1 MKKWWQRL
9 KNKGENMTKKPMS
22 VFVILGLGYAALV
35 AIMLLVCIY
44 AIVQIGQIRDKL
56 TEINEINS
64 VKQRIAIDFR
74 GAVHDE
80 SIDVRDVVLTDIS
93 DRTTL
98 SRLNQQIKQLQD
110 KYANARERMK
120 NTFEAKNGL
129 GNVEKEILG
138 RIDSIDAQ
146 ARPIIAQLLE
156 AKQNNDELTTINM
169 LNKARPLFVEWLATI
184 NEFIDLEEGK
194 NQAVT
199 PVVQNAV
206 VVFRSVFII
215 SAILAIIAS
224 VLLVWRII
232 RYLVQLLGGE
242 PSVASHS
249 VKLIAN
255 GDLSESISNN
265 IGMLGEIAAMQD
277 RLKKIVGEILVS
289 ANDIFKN
296 TQLVASAS
304 ADSQNASIAQSD
316 TAKHSAKQV
325 VEISEGIAQIA
336 QIAKQTEENSE
347 KTLELSRKG
356 QEAMTDTQE
365 TVEAV
370 TQMVISSA
378 NQILELEKQSAEVGS
393 SASLIAEI
401 ADQTNLLALNA
412 AIEAARAG
420 EHGRGFAVVADEVRK
435 LAERT
440 SGATSQISTMIS
452 HISQEIQT
460 VAQAMNQAVPQ
471 AQKSIELATQT
482 ASVLDEIKEQ
492 AADSLTKAKDVS
504 DSSKHQDENVK
515 NIRGEMDEMVQVSHS
530 TMELMRKTSKAIAD
544 LENISTKLKEN
555 IGFFKV

>member
-1 MKKWWQRL
+1 
-9 KNKGENMTKKPMS
+9 MTKKPMS

-35 AIMLLVCIY
+35 AIMLLVCVY
-44 AIVQIGQIRDKL
+44 AILQIGQIRDKL

-80 SIDVRDVVLTDIS
+80 SIDVRDVVLTDAN
-93 DRTTL
+93 DRATL
-98 SRLNQQIKQLQD
+98 SRLTQQIKQLQD

-120 NTFEAKNGL
+120 NTFEVKNGL
-129 GNVEKEILG
+129 GNVEKEILS
-138 RIDSIDAQ
+138 RIDSIDSQ
-146 ARPIIAQLLE
+146 ARPIIAKLLD
-156 AKQNNDELTTINM
+156 AKQSNDELTTINM
-169 LNKARPLFVEWLATI
+169 LDKARPLFVEWLATI
-184 NEFIDLEEGK
+184 NEFIDLEEKK

-199 PVVQNAV
+199 PAVQNSV

-232 RYLVQLLGGE
+232 HYLVQLLGGE

-304 ADSQNASIAQSD
+304 ADSQKAAIAQSD

-378 NQILELEKQSAEVGS
+378 NQILELEKQSSEVGS

-492 AADSLTKAKDVS
+492 ATDSLAKAKDVS
-504 DSSKHQDENVK
+504 DSSKHQDESVK

>member
-1 MKKWWQRL
+1 
-9 KNKGENMTKKPMS
+9 MS

-44 AIVQIGQIRDKL
+44 AIIQIGSIRDKL
-56 TEINEINS
+56 TEINEVNS

-74 GAVHDE
+74 GSVHDE
-80 SIDVRDVVLTDIS
+80 SIEVRDVVLTDIN
-93 DRTTL
+93 DTATL
-98 SRLNQQIKQLQD
+98 NKLNRSISQLQD
-110 KYANARERMK
+110 KYENARDRMK
-120 NTFEAKNGL
+120 NTFENKKDGL
-129 GNVEKEILG
+129 GKVEKEILG
-138 RIDSIDAQ
+138 RIDDIDSR
-146 ARPIIAQLLE
+146 ARPIIAQILE
-156 AKQNNDELTTINM
+156 AKKSGDDIASINA

-184 NEFIDLEEGK
+184 NEFIDLEESK

-206 VVFRSVFII
+206 AVFRGVFII
-215 SAILAIIAS
+215 SAILAIVAS
-224 VLLVWRII
+224 VLIVWFII
-232 RYLVQLLGGE
+232 GYLVRLLGGE
-242 PSVASHS
+242 PSVASRS
-249 VKLIAN
+249 VKLIAG
-255 GDLSESISNN
+255 GDLSENLSNN
-265 IGMLGEIAAMQD
+265 IGMLGEIATMQE
-277 RLKKIVGEILVS
+277 RLKKIVGEILFS

-304 ADSQNASIAQSD
+304 SDSQKASITQSE
-316 TAKHSAKQV
+316 TARNSAKQI

-347 KTLELSRKG
+347 KTLALSRKG

-378 NQILELEKQSAEVGS
+378 NQILELEKQSSEIGS

-440 SGATSQISTMIS
+440 SGATSQISAMIS

-492 AADSLTKAKDVS
+492 ATDSLAKAKDVS
-504 DSSKHQDENVK
+504 DSSRHQDESVK
-515 NIRGEMDEMVQVSHS
+515 HIREEMDEMVQISRN
-530 TMELMRKTSKAIAD
+530 TTELMNKTSRAVTD

-555 IGFFKV
+555 IGFFKVS

>member
-1 MKKWWQRL
+1 
-9 KNKGENMTKKPMS
+9 MTKKPMS
-22 VFVILGLGYAALV
+22 VFVILGLGYAAIV

-44 AIVQIGQIRDKL
+44 AIIQIGSIRDKL
-56 TEINEINS
+56 TEINEVNS

-74 GAVHDE
+74 GSVHDE
-80 SIDVRDVVLTDIS
+80 SIDVRDIVLTDLS
-93 DRTTL
+93 DRATL
-98 SRLNQQIKQLQD
+98 SRLNQQIRQLQD
-110 KYANARERMK
+110 KYENARERMK
-120 NTFEAKNGL
+120 DTFEVKNRL
-129 GNVEKEILG
+129 GKVETEILG
-138 RIDSIDAQ
+138 RIDAIDSR

-156 AKQNNDELTTINM
+156 AKKSGDEMSAINALNNV
-169 LNKARPLFVEWLATI
+169 RPLFVEWLATI
-184 NEFIDLEEGK
+184 NEFIDLEESK

-206 VVFRSVFII
+206 AVFRGVFII
-215 SAILAIIAS
+215 SAILAVVAS
-224 VLLVWRII
+224 VLLVWFII
-232 RYLVQLLGGE
+232 GYLVRLLGGE
-242 PSVASHS
+242 PSIASHS
-249 VKLIAN
+249 VKLIAS

-265 IGMLGEIAAMQD
+265 IGMLGEIAAMQE
-277 RLKKIVGEILVS
+277 RLKKIVSEILVS

-304 ADSQNASIAQSD
+304 ADSQKASITQSE

-325 VEISEGIAQIA
+325 VEISDGIAQIA

-378 NQILELEKQSAEVGS
+378 NQILELEKQSSEVGS

-435 LAERT
+435 LAEHT
-440 SGATSQISTMIS
+440 SGATSQISAMIQ

-482 ASVLDEIKEQ
+482 ASVLDEIKDQ
-492 AADSLTKAKDVS
+492 ASDSLAKAKDVS
-504 DSSKHQDENVK
+504 TSSRHQDENVK
-515 NIRGEMDEMVQVSHS
+515 TIRDEMEEMVQISRN
-530 TMELMRKTSKAIAD
+530 TTELMHKTSRAISD

>member
-1 MKKWWQRL
+1 
-9 KNKGENMTKKPMS
+9 MTKKPMS
-22 VFVILGLGYAALV
+22 VFVILGLGYAAIV

-44 AIVQIGQIRDKL
+44 AIIQIGSIRDKL
-56 TEINEINS
+56 TEINEVNS

-74 GAVHDE
+74 GSVHDE
-80 SIDVRDVVLTDIS
+80 SIDVRDVVLTDLS
-93 DRTTL
+93 DRATL
-98 SRLNQQIKQLQD
+98 SRLNQQIRQLQD
-110 KYANARERMK
+110 KYENARERMK
-120 NTFEAKNGL
+120 NTFETKNGL
-129 GNVEKEILG
+129 GKVETEILG
-138 RIDSIDAQ
+138 RIDAIDSR

-156 AKQNNDELTTINM
+156 AKKSGDEMGAINALNNV
-169 LNKARPLFVEWLATI
+169 RPIFVEWLATI
-184 NEFIDLEEGK
+184 NEFIDLEESK

-206 VVFRSVFII
+206 AVFRGVFII
-215 SAILAIIAS
+215 SAILAVVAS
-224 VLLVWRII
+224 VLLVWFII
-232 RYLVQLLGGE
+232 GYLVRLLGGE
-242 PSVASHS
+242 PSIASHS
-249 VKLIAN
+249 VKLIAS

-265 IGMLGEIAAMQD
+265 IGMLGEIAAMQE
-277 RLKKIVGEILVS
+277 RLKKIVSEILVS

-304 ADSQNASIAQSD
+304 ADSQKASITQSE

-378 NQILELEKQSAEVGS
+378 NQILELEKQSSEVGS

-440 SGATSQISTMIS
+440 SGATSQISAMIQ

-482 ASVLDEIKEQ
+482 ASVLDEIKDQ
-492 AADSLTKAKDVS
+492 ASDSLAKAKDVS
-504 DSSKHQDENVK
+504 TSSRHQDESVK
-515 NIRGEMDEMVQVSHS
+515 NIRAEMDEMVNISRN
-530 TMELMRKTSKAIAD
+530 TTELMHKASRAISD

>member
-1 MKKWWQRL
+1 
-9 KNKGENMTKKPMS
+9 MTKKPMS
-22 VFVILGLGYAALV
+22 VFVILGLGYAAIV

-44 AIVQIGQIRDKL
+44 AIIQIGSIRDKL
-56 TEINEINS
+56 TEINEVNS

-74 GAVHDE
+74 GSVHDE
-80 SIDVRDVVLTDIS
+80 SIDVRDIVLTDLS
-93 DRTTL
+93 DRATL
-98 SRLNQQIKQLQD
+98 SRLNQQIRQLQD
-110 KYANARERMK
+110 KYENARERMK
-120 NTFEAKNGL
+120 DTFEVKNRL
-129 GNVEKEILG
+129 GKVETEILG
-138 RIDSIDAQ
+138 RIDAIDSR

-156 AKQNNDELTTINM
+156 AKKSGDEMSAINALNNV
-169 LNKARPLFVEWLATI
+169 RPLFVEWLATI
-184 NEFIDLEEGK
+184 NEFIDLEESK

-206 VVFRSVFII
+206 AVFRGVFII
-215 SAILAIIAS
+215 SAILAVVAS
-224 VLLVWRII
+224 VLLVWFII
-232 RYLVQLLGGE
+232 GYLVRLLGGE
-242 PSVASHS
+242 PSIASHS
-249 VKLIAN
+249 VKLIAS

-265 IGMLGEIAAMQD
+265 IGMLGEIAAMQE
-277 RLKKIVGEILVS
+277 RLKKIVSEILVS

-304 ADSQNASIAQSD
+304 ADSQKASITQSE

-378 NQILELEKQSAEVGS
+378 NQILELEKQSSEVGS

-440 SGATSQISTMIS
+440 SGATSQISAMIQ

-482 ASVLDEIKEQ
+482 ASVLDEIKDQ
-492 AADSLTKAKDVS
+492 ASDSLAKAKDVS
-504 DSSKHQDENVK
+504 TSSRHQDENVK
-515 NIRGEMDEMVQVSHS
+515 TIRDEMEEMVQISRN
-530 TMELMRKTSKAIAD
+530 TTELMHKTSRAISD

>member
-1 MKKWWQRL
+1 
-9 KNKGENMTKKPMS
+9 MTKKPMS
-22 VFVILGLGYAALV
+22 VFVILGLGYAAIV

-44 AIVQIGQIRDKL
+44 AIIQIGSIRDKL
-56 TEINEINS
+56 TEINEVNS

-74 GAVHDE
+74 GSVHDE
-80 SIDVRDVVLTDIS
+80 SIDVRDVVLTDLS
-93 DRTTL
+93 DRATL
-98 SRLNQQIKQLQD
+98 SRLNQQIRQLQD
-110 KYANARERMK
+110 KYENARERMK

-129 GNVEKEILG
+129 GRVETEILG
-138 RIDSIDAQ
+138 RIDAIDSR

-156 AKQNNDELTTINM
+156 AKKSGDEMGAINALNNV
-169 LNKARPLFVEWLATI
+169 RPLFVEWLATI
-184 NEFIDLEEGK
+184 NEFIDLEESK

-206 VVFRSVFII
+206 AVFRGVFII
-215 SAILAIIAS
+215 SAILAVVAS
-224 VLLVWRII
+224 VLLVWFII
-232 RYLVQLLGGE
+232 GYLVRLLGGE
-242 PSVASHS
+242 PSIASHS
-249 VKLIAN
+249 VKLIAS

-265 IGMLGEIAAMQD
+265 IGMLGEIAAMQE
-277 RLKKIVGEILVS
+277 RLKKIVSEILVS

-304 ADSQNASIAQSD
+304 ADSQKASITQSE

-378 NQILELEKQSAEVGS
+378 NQILELEKQSSEVGS

-440 SGATSQISTMIS
+440 SGATSQISAMIQ

-482 ASVLDEIKEQ
+482 ASVLDEIKDQ
-492 AADSLTKAKDVS
+492 ASDSLAKAKDVS
-504 DSSKHQDENVK
+504 TSSRHQDESVK
-515 NIRGEMDEMVQVSHS
+515 NIRAEMDEMVNISRN
-530 TMELMRKTSKAIAD
+530 TTELMHKASRAISD

>member
-1 MKKWWQRL
+1 MA
-9 KNKGENMTKKPMS
+9 KKPMS

-44 AIVQIGQIRDKL
+44 AIIQIGSIRDKL
-56 TEINEINS
+56 TEINEVNS

-74 GAVHDE
+74 GSVHDE
-80 SIDVRDVVLTDIS
+80 SIDVRDVVLTDLG
-93 DRTTL
+93 DRATL
-98 SRLNQQIKQLQD
+98 SRLNQQIRQLQD
-110 KYANARERMK
+110 KYENARERMK
-120 NTFEAKNGL
+120 NTFETKNGL
-129 GNVEKEILG
+129 GKVETEILG
-138 RIDSIDAQ
+138 RIDAIDSR

-156 AKQNNDELTTINM
+156 AKKSGDEMGAINA
-169 LNKARPLFVEWLATI
+169 LNTVRPIFVEWLATI
-184 NEFIDLEEGK
+184 NEFIDLEESK

-206 VVFRSVFII
+206 AVFRGIFII
-215 SAILAIIAS
+215 SAILAVVAS
-224 VLLVWRII
+224 VLLVWFII
-232 RYLVQLLGGE
+232 GYLVRLLGGE

-249 VKLIAN
+249 VKLIAS

-265 IGMLGEIAAMQD
+265 IGMLGEIAAMQE
-277 RLKKIVGEILVS
+277 RLKKIVSEILVS

-304 ADSQNASIAQSD
+304 ADSQKASITQSE

-378 NQILELEKQSAEVGS
+378 NQILELEKQSSEVGS

-440 SGATSQISTMIS
+440 SGATSQISAMIQ

-492 AADSLTKAKDVS
+492 ATDSLAKAKDVS
-504 DSSKHQDENVK
+504 NSSRHQDESVK
-515 NIRGEMDEMVQVSHS
+515 NIRDEMDEMVNISRN
-530 TMELMRKTSKAIAD
+530 TTELMHKASRAISD

>member
-1 MKKWWQRL
+1 
-9 KNKGENMTKKPMS
+9 MTKKPMS

-44 AIVQIGQIRDKL
+44 AIIQIGSIRDKL
-56 TEINEINS
+56 TEINEVNS

-74 GAVHDE
+74 GSVHDE
-80 SIDVRDVVLTDIS
+80 SIDVRDVVLTDLS
-93 DRTTL
+93 DRATL
-98 SRLNQQIKQLQD
+98 SRLNQQIRQLQD
-110 KYANARERMK
+110 KYENARERMK

-129 GNVEKEILG
+129 GRVETEILG
-138 RIDSIDAQ
+138 RIDAIDSR

-156 AKQNNDELTTINM
+156 AKKSGDEMGAINALNNV
-169 LNKARPLFVEWLATI
+169 RPLFVEWLATI
-184 NEFIDLEEGK
+184 NEFIDLEESK

-206 VVFRSVFII
+206 AVFRGVFII
-215 SAILAIIAS
+215 SAILAVVAS
-224 VLLVWRII
+224 VLLVWFII
-232 RYLVQLLGGE
+232 GYLVRLLGGE
-242 PSVASHS
+242 PSIASHS
-249 VKLIAN
+249 VKLIAS

-265 IGMLGEIAAMQD
+265 IGMLGEIAAMQE
-277 RLKKIVGEILVS
+277 RLKKIVSEILVS

-304 ADSQNASIAQSD
+304 ADSQKASITQSE

-378 NQILELEKQSAEVGS
+378 NQILELEKQSSEVGS

-440 SGATSQISTMIS
+440 SGATSQISAMIQ

-482 ASVLDEIKEQ
+482 ASVLDEIKDQ
-492 AADSLTKAKDVS
+492 ASDSLAKAKDVS
-504 DSSKHQDENVK
+504 TSSRHQDESVK
-515 NIRGEMDEMVQVSHS
+515 NIRDEMDEMVNISKN
-530 TMELMRKTSKAIAD
+530 TTELMHKASRAISD

>member
-1 MKKWWQRL
+1 
-9 KNKGENMTKKPMS
+9 MTKKPMS

-44 AIVQIGQIRDKL
+44 AIIQIGSIRDKL
-56 TEINEINS
+56 TEINEVNS

-74 GAVHDE
+74 GSVHDE
-80 SIDVRDVVLTDIS
+80 SIDVRDVVLTDLS
-93 DRTTL
+93 DRATL
-98 SRLNQQIKQLQD
+98 SRLNQQIRQLQD
-110 KYANARERMK
+110 KYENARERMK
-120 NTFEAKNGL
+120 NTFETKNGL
-129 GNVEKEILG
+129 GKVETEILG
-138 RIDSIDAQ
+138 RIDAIDSR

-156 AKQNNDELTTINM
+156 AKKSGDEMGAINALNNV
-169 LNKARPLFVEWLATI
+169 RPLFVEWLATI
-184 NEFIDLEEGK
+184 NEFIDLEESK

-206 VVFRSVFII
+206 AVFRGVFII
-215 SAILAIIAS
+215 SAILAVVAS
-224 VLLVWRII
+224 VLLVWFII
-232 RYLVQLLGGE
+232 GYLVRLLGGE
-242 PSVASHS
+242 PSIASHS
-249 VKLIAN
+249 VKLIAS

-265 IGMLGEIAAMQD
+265 IGMLGEIAAMQE
-277 RLKKIVGEILVS
+277 RLKKIVSEILVS

-304 ADSQNASIAQSD
+304 ADSQKASITQSE

-378 NQILELEKQSAEVGS
+378 NQILELEKQSSEVGS

-440 SGATSQISTMIS
+440 SGATSQISAMIQ

-482 ASVLDEIKEQ
+482 ASVLDEIKDQ
-492 AADSLTKAKDVS
+492 ATDSLAKAKDVS
-504 DSSKHQDENVK
+504 TSSRHQDESVK
-515 NIRGEMDEMVQVSHS
+515 NIRDEMDEMVNISRN
-530 TMELMRKTSKAIAD
+530 TTELMHKASRAISD

>member
-1 MKKWWQRL
+1 
-9 KNKGENMTKKPMS
+9 MTKKPMS

-44 AIVQIGQIRDKL
+44 AIIQIGSIRDKL
-56 TEINEINS
+56 TEINEVNS

-74 GAVHDE
+74 GSVHDE
-80 SIDVRDVVLTDIS
+80 SIDVRDVVLTDLS
-93 DRTTL
+93 DRATL
-98 SRLNQQIKQLQD
+98 SRLNQQIRQLQD
-110 KYANARERMK
+110 KYENARERMK

-129 GNVEKEILG
+129 GRVETEILG
-138 RIDSIDAQ
+138 RIDAIDSR

-156 AKQNNDELTTINM
+156 AKKSGDEMGAINALNNV
-169 LNKARPLFVEWLATI
+169 RPLFVEWLATI
-184 NEFIDLEEGK
+184 NEFIDLEESK

-206 VVFRSVFII
+206 AVFRGVFII
-215 SAILAIIAS
+215 SAILAVVAS
-224 VLLVWRII
+224 VLLVWFII
-232 RYLVQLLGGE
+232 GYLVRLLGGE
-242 PSVASHS
+242 PSIASHS
-249 VKLIAN
+249 VKLIAS

-265 IGMLGEIAAMQD
+265 IGMLGEIAAMQE
-277 RLKKIVGEILVS
+277 RLKKIVSEILVS

-304 ADSQNASIAQSD
+304 ADSQKASITQSE

-378 NQILELEKQSAEVGS
+378 NQILELEKQSSEVGS

-440 SGATSQISTMIS
+440 SGATSQISAMIQ

-482 ASVLDEIKEQ
+482 ASVLDEIKDQ
-492 AADSLTKAKDVS
+492 ASDSLAKAKDVS
-504 DSSKHQDENVK
+504 TSSRHQDESVK
-515 NIRGEMDEMVQVSHS
+515 NIRDEMDEMVNISRN
-530 TMELMRKTSKAIAD
+530 TTELMHKASRAISD

>member
-1 MKKWWQRL
+1 
-9 KNKGENMTKKPMS
+9 MTKKPMS

-44 AIVQIGQIRDKL
+44 AIIQIGSIRDKL
-56 TEINEINS
+56 TEINEVNS

-74 GAVHDE
+74 GSVHDE
-80 SIDVRDVVLTDIS
+80 SIDVRDVVLTDLS
-93 DRTTL
+93 DRATL
-98 SRLNQQIKQLQD
+98 SRLNQQIRQLQD
-110 KYANARERMK
+110 KYENARERMK
-120 NTFEAKNGL
+120 NTFETKNGL
-129 GNVEKEILG
+129 GKVETEILG
-138 RIDSIDAQ
+138 RIDAIDSR

-156 AKQNNDELTTINM
+156 AKKSGDEMGAINALNNV
-169 LNKARPLFVEWLATI
+169 RPIFVEWLATI
-184 NEFIDLEEGK
+184 NEFIDLEESK

-206 VVFRSVFII
+206 AVFRGVFII
-215 SAILAIIAS
+215 SAILAVVAS
-224 VLLVWRII
+224 VLLVWFII
-232 RYLVQLLGGE
+232 GYLVRLLGGE
-242 PSVASHS
+242 PSIASHS
-249 VKLIAN
+249 VKLIAS

-265 IGMLGEIAAMQD
+265 IGMLGEIAAMQE
-277 RLKKIVGEILVS
+277 RLKKIVSEILVS

-304 ADSQNASIAQSD
+304 ADSQKASITQSE

-378 NQILELEKQSAEVGS
+378 NQILELEKQSSEVGS

-401 ADQTNLLALNA
+401 AAQTNLLALNA

-420 EHGRGFAVVADEVRK
+420 EHGRGFAVVADSVRE

-440 SGATSQISTMIS
+440 SGTTSQISAMIQ

-492 AADSLTKAKDVS
+492 ATDSLAKAKEVS
-504 DSSKHQDENVK
+504 TSSRHQDESVK
-515 NIRGEMDEMVQVSHS
+515 NIRNEMDEMVNISRN
-530 TMELMRKTSKAIAD
+530 TTELMHKTSKAISD
-544 LENISTKLKEN
+544 LENISTRLKEN

>member
-1 MKKWWQRL
+1 
-9 KNKGENMTKKPMS
+9 MTKKPMS

-44 AIVQIGQIRDKL
+44 AIIQIGSIRDKL
-56 TEINEINS
+56 TEINEVNS

-74 GAVHDE
+74 GSVHDE
-80 SIDVRDVVLTDIS
+80 SIDVRDVVLTDLS
-93 DRTTL
+93 DRATL
-98 SRLNQQIKQLQD
+98 SRLNQQIRQLQD
-110 KYANARERMK
+110 KYENARERMK
-120 NTFEAKNGL
+120 NTFETKNGL
-129 GNVEKEILG
+129 GKVETEILG
-138 RIDSIDAQ
+138 RIDAIDSR

-156 AKQNNDELTTINM
+156 AKKSGDEMGAINALNNV
-169 LNKARPLFVEWLATI
+169 RPIFVEWLATI
-184 NEFIDLEEGK
+184 NEFIDLEESK

-206 VVFRSVFII
+206 AVFRGVFII
-215 SAILAIIAS
+215 SAILAVVAS
-224 VLLVWRII
+224 VLLVWFII
-232 RYLVQLLGGE
+232 GYLVRLLGGE
-242 PSVASHS
+242 PSIASHS
-249 VKLIAN
+249 VKLIAS

-265 IGMLGEIAAMQD
+265 IGMLGEIAAMQE
-277 RLKKIVGEILVS
+277 RLKKIVSEILVS

-304 ADSQNASIAQSD
+304 ADSQKASITQSE

-378 NQILELEKQSAEVGS
+378 NQILELEKQSSEVGS

-440 SGATSQISTMIS
+440 SGATSQISAMIQ

-482 ASVLDEIKEQ
+482 ASVLDEIKDQ
-492 AADSLTKAKDVS
+492 ASDSLAKAKDVS
-504 DSSKHQDENVK
+504 TSSRHQDESVK
-515 NIRGEMDEMVQVSHS
+515 NIRAEMDEMVNISRN
-530 TMELMRKTSKAIAD
+530 TTELMHKASRAISD

>member
-1 MKKWWQRL
+1 
-9 KNKGENMTKKPMS
+9 MTKKPMS

-44 AIVQIGQIRDKL
+44 AIIQIGSIRDKL
-56 TEINEINS
+56 TEINEVNS

-74 GAVHDE
+74 GSVHDE
-80 SIDVRDVVLTDIS
+80 SIDVRDVVLTDLS
-93 DRTTL
+93 DRATL
-98 SRLNQQIKQLQD
+98 SRLNQQIRQLQD
-110 KYANARERMK
+110 KYENARERMK
-120 NTFEAKNGL
+120 NTFETKNGL
-129 GNVEKEILG
+129 GKVETEILG
-138 RIDSIDAQ
+138 RIDAIDSR

-156 AKQNNDELTTINM
+156 AKKSGDEMGAINALNNV
-169 LNKARPLFVEWLATI
+169 RPLFVEWLATI
-184 NEFIDLEEGK
+184 NEFIDLEESK

-206 VVFRSVFII
+206 AVFRGVFII
-215 SAILAIIAS
+215 SAILAVVAS
-224 VLLVWRII
+224 VLLVWFII
-232 RYLVQLLGGE
+232 GYLVRLLGGE
-242 PSVASHS
+242 PSIASHS
-249 VKLIAN
+249 VKLIAS

-265 IGMLGEIAAMQD
+265 IGMLGEIAAMQE
-277 RLKKIVGEILVS
+277 RLKKIVSEILVS

-304 ADSQNASIAQSD
+304 ADSQKASITQSE

-378 NQILELEKQSAEVGS
+378 NQILELEKQSSEVGS

-401 ADQTNLLALNA
+401 AAQTNLLALNA

-420 EHGRGFAVVADEVRK
+420 EHGRGFAVVADSVRE

-440 SGATSQISTMIS
+440 SGTTSQISAMIQ

-492 AADSLTKAKDVS
+492 ATDSLAKAKEVS
-504 DSSKHQDENVK
+504 TSSRHQDESVK
-515 NIRGEMDEMVQVSHS
+515 NIRNEMDEMVNISRN
-530 TMELMRKTSKAIAD
+530 TTELMHKTSKAISD
-544 LENISTKLKEN
+544 LENISTRLKEN

>member
-1 MKKWWQRL
+1 MA
-9 KNKGENMTKKPMS
+9 KKPMS

-44 AIVQIGQIRDKL
+44 AIIQIGSIRDKL
-56 TEINEINS
+56 TEINEVNS

-74 GAVHDE
+74 GSVHDE
-80 SIDVRDVVLTDIS
+80 SIDVRDVVLTDLS
-93 DRTTL
+93 DRATL
-98 SRLNQQIKQLQD
+98 SRLNQQIRQLQD
-110 KYANARERMK
+110 KYENARERMK
-120 NTFEAKNGL
+120 DTFETKNGL
-129 GNVEKEILG
+129 GKVETEILG
-138 RIDSIDAQ
+138 RIDAIDSR

-156 AKQNNDELTTINM
+156 AKKSGDEMGAINA
-169 LNKARPLFVEWLATI
+169 LNTVRPIFVEWLATI
-184 NEFIDLEEGK
+184 NEFIDLEESK

-206 VVFRSVFII
+206 AVFRGIFII
-215 SAILAIIAS
+215 SAILAVVAS
-224 VLLVWRII
+224 VLLVWFII
-232 RYLVQLLGGE
+232 GYLVRLLGGE

-249 VKLIAN
+249 VKLIAS

-265 IGMLGEIAAMQD
+265 IGMLGEIAAMQE
-277 RLKKIVGEILVS
+277 RLKKIVSEILVS

-304 ADSQNASIAQSD
+304 ADSQKASITQSE

-378 NQILELEKQSAEVGS
+378 NQILELEKQSSEVGS

-440 SGATSQISTMIS
+440 SGATSQISAMIQ

-492 AADSLTKAKDVS
+492 ATDSLAKAKDVS
-504 DSSKHQDENVK
+504 NSSRHQDESVK
-515 NIRGEMDEMVQVSHS
+515 NIRDEMDEMVNISRN
-530 TMELMRKTSKAIAD
+530 TTELMHKASRAISD

>member
-1 MKKWWQRL
+1 
-9 KNKGENMTKKPMS
+9 MTKKPMS
-22 VFVILGLGYAALV
+22 VFVILGLGYAAIV

-44 AIVQIGQIRDKL
+44 AIIQIGSIRDKL
-56 TEINEINS
+56 TEINEVNS

-74 GAVHDE
+74 GSVHDE
-80 SIDVRDVVLTDIS
+80 SIDVRDVVLTDFS

-98 SRLNQQIKQLQD
+98 SRLNQQIRQLQD
-110 KYANARERMK
+110 KYENARERMK
-120 NTFEAKNGL
+120 NTFETKNGL
-129 GNVEKEILG
+129 GKVETEILG
-138 RIDSIDAQ
+138 RIDAIDSR

-156 AKQNNDELTTINM
+156 AKKSGDEMGAINA
-169 LNKARPLFVEWLATI
+169 LNAVRPIFVEWLATI
-184 NEFIDLEEGK
+184 NEFIDLEESK

-206 VVFRSVFII
+206 AVFRGVFII
-215 SAILAIIAS
+215 SAILAVVAS
-224 VLLVWRII
+224 VLLVWFII
-232 RYLVQLLGGE
+232 GYLVRLLGGE
-242 PSVASHS
+242 PSIASHS
-249 VKLIAN
+249 VKLIAS

-265 IGMLGEIAAMQD
+265 IGMLGEIAAMQE
-277 RLKKIVGEILVS
+277 RLKKIVSEILVS

-304 ADSQNASIAQSD
+304 ADSQKASITQSE

-378 NQILELEKQSAEVGS
+378 NQILELEKQSSEVGS

-440 SGATSQISTMIS
+440 SGATSQISAMIQ

-482 ASVLDEIKEQ
+482 ASVLDEIKDQ
-492 AADSLTKAKDVS
+492 ASDSLAKAKDVS
-504 DSSKHQDENVK
+504 TSSRHQDESVK
-515 NIRGEMDEMVQVSHS
+515 NIRAEMDEMVNISRN
-530 TMELMRKTSKAIAD
+530 TTELMHKASRAISD

>member
-304 ADSQNASIAQSD
+304 ADSQKASIAQSD

>member
-224 VLLVWRII
+224 VLLVWRIV

-304 ADSQNASIAQSD
+304 ADSQKASIAQSD

>member
-1 MKKWWQRL
+1 
-9 KNKGENMTKKPMS
+9 MTKKPMS

-44 AIVQIGQIRDKL
+44 AIIQIGSIRDKL
-56 TEINEINS
+56 TEINEVNS

-74 GAVHDE
+74 GSVHDE
-80 SIDVRDVVLTDIS
+80 SIDVRDVVLTDLS
-93 DRTTL
+93 DRATL
-98 SRLNQQIKQLQD
+98 SRLNQQIRQLQD
-110 KYANARERMK
+110 KYENARERMK
-120 NTFEAKNGL
+120 NTFETKNGL
-129 GNVEKEILG
+129 GKVETEILG
-138 RIDSIDAQ
+138 RIDAIDSR

-156 AKQNNDELTTINM
+156 AKKSGDEMGAINA
-169 LNKARPLFVEWLATI
+169 LNAVRPIFVEWLATI
-184 NEFIDLEEGK
+184 NEFIDLEESK

-206 VVFRSVFII
+206 AVFRGVFII
-215 SAILAIIAS
+215 SAILAVVAS
-224 VLLVWRII
+224 VLLVWFII
-232 RYLVQLLGGE
+232 GYLVRLLGGE
-242 PSVASHS
+242 PSIASHS
-249 VKLIAN
+249 VKLIAS

-265 IGMLGEIAAMQD
+265 IGMLGEIAAMQE
-277 RLKKIVGEILVS
+277 RLKKIVSEILVS

-304 ADSQNASIAQSD
+304 ADSQKASITQSE

-378 NQILELEKQSAEVGS
+378 NQILELEKQSSEVGS

-440 SGATSQISTMIS
+440 SGATSQISAMIQ

-482 ASVLDEIKEQ
+482 ASVLDEIKDQ
-492 AADSLTKAKDVS
+492 ASDSLAKAKDVS
-504 DSSKHQDENVK
+504 TSSRHQDESVK
-515 NIRGEMDEMVQVSHS
+515 NIRAEMDEMVNISRN
-530 TMELMRKTSKAIAD
+530 TTELMHKASRAISD

>member
-304 ADSQNASIAQSD
+304 ADSQKASIAQSD

-530 TMELMRKTSKAIAD
+530 TMESMRKTSKAIAD

>member
-1 MKKWWQRL
+1 
-9 KNKGENMTKKPMS
+9 MTKKPMS

-44 AIVQIGQIRDKL
+44 AIIQIGSIRDKL
-56 TEINEINS
+56 TEINEVNS

-74 GAVHDE
+74 GSVHDE
-80 SIDVRDVVLTDIS
+80 SIDVRDVVLTDLS
-93 DRTTL
+93 DRATL
-98 SRLNQQIKQLQD
+98 SRLNQQIRQLQD
-110 KYANARERMK
+110 KYENARERMK
-120 NTFEAKNGL
+120 NTFETKNGL
-129 GNVEKEILG
+129 GKVETEILG
-138 RIDSIDAQ
+138 RIDAIDSR

-156 AKQNNDELTTINM
+156 AKKSGDEMGAINALNNV
-169 LNKARPLFVEWLATI
+169 RPLFVEWLATI
-184 NEFIDLEEGK
+184 NEFIDLEESK

-206 VVFRSVFII
+206 AVFRGVFII
-215 SAILAIIAS
+215 SAILAVVAS
-224 VLLVWRII
+224 VLLVWFII
-232 RYLVQLLGGE
+232 GYLVRLLGGE
-242 PSVASHS
+242 PSIASHS
-249 VKLIAN
+249 VKLIAS

-265 IGMLGEIAAMQD
+265 IGMLGEIAAMQE
-277 RLKKIVGEILVS
+277 RLKKIVSEILVS

-304 ADSQNASIAQSD
+304 ADSQKASITQSE

-378 NQILELEKQSAEVGS
+378 NQILELEKQSSEVGS

-401 ADQTNLLALNA
+401 AAQTNLLALNA

-420 EHGRGFAVVADEVRK
+420 EHGRGFAVVADSVRE

-440 SGATSQISTMIS
+440 SGTTSRISAMIQ

-492 AADSLTKAKDVS
+492 ATDSLAKAKEVS
-504 DSSKHQDENVK
+504 TSSRHQDESVK
-515 NIRGEMDEMVQVSHS
+515 NIRNEMDEMVNISRN
-530 TMELMRKTSKAIAD
+530 TTELMHKTSKAISD
-544 LENISTKLKEN
+544 LENISTRLKEN

>member
-1 MKKWWQRL
+1 
-9 KNKGENMTKKPMS
+9 MTKKPMS

-44 AIVQIGQIRDKL
+44 AIIQIGSIRDKL
-56 TEINEINS
+56 TEINEVNS

-74 GAVHDE
+74 GSVHDE
-80 SIDVRDVVLTDIS
+80 SIDVRDVVLTDLS
-93 DRTTL
+93 DRATL
-98 SRLNQQIKQLQD
+98 SRLNQQIRQLQD
-110 KYANARERMK
+110 KYENARERMK
-120 NTFEAKNGL
+120 DAFEVKNGL
-129 GNVEKEILG
+129 GKVETEILG
-138 RIDSIDAQ
+138 RIDAIDSR

-156 AKQNNDELTTINM
+156 AKKSGDEMGAINALNNV
-169 LNKARPLFVEWLATI
+169 RPLFVEWLATI
-184 NEFIDLEEGK
+184 NEFIDLEESK

-206 VVFRSVFII
+206 AVFRGVFII
-215 SAILAIIAS
+215 SAILAVVAS
-224 VLLVWRII
+224 VLLVWFII
-232 RYLVQLLGGE
+232 GYLVRLLGGE
-242 PSVASHS
+242 PSIASHS
-249 VKLIAN
+249 VKLIAS

-265 IGMLGEIAAMQD
+265 IGMLGEIAAMQE
-277 RLKKIVGEILVS
+277 RLKKIVSEILVS

-304 ADSQNASIAQSD
+304 ADSQKASITQSE

-378 NQILELEKQSAEVGS
+378 NQILELEKQSSEVGS

-401 ADQTNLLALNA
+401 AAQTNLLALNA

-420 EHGRGFAVVADEVRK
+420 EHGRGFAVVADSVRE

-440 SGATSQISTMIS
+440 SGTTSQISAMIQ

-492 AADSLTKAKDVS
+492 ATDSLAKAKEVS
-504 DSSKHQDENVK
+504 TSSRHQDESVK
-515 NIRGEMDEMVQVSHS
+515 NIRNEMDEMVNISRN
-530 TMELMRKTSKAIAD
+530 TTELMHKTSKAISD
-544 LENISTKLKEN
+544 LENISTRLKEN

>member
-1 MKKWWQRL
+1 
-9 KNKGENMTKKPMS
+9 MTKKPMS
-22 VFVILGLGYAALV
+22 VFVILGLGYAAIV

-44 AIVQIGQIRDKL
+44 AIIQIGSIRDKL
-56 TEINEINS
+56 TEINEVNS

-74 GAVHDE
+74 GSVHDE
-80 SIDVRDVVLTDIS
+80 SIDVRDVVLTDLS
-93 DRTTL
+93 DRATL
-98 SRLNQQIKQLQD
+98 SRLNQQIRQLQD
-110 KYANARERMK
+110 KYENARERMK
-120 NTFEAKNGL
+120 NTFETKNGL
-129 GNVEKEILG
+129 GKVETEILG
-138 RIDSIDAQ
+138 RIDAIDSR

-156 AKQNNDELTTINM
+156 AKKSGDEMGAINALNNV
-169 LNKARPLFVEWLATI
+169 RPLFVEWLATI
-184 NEFIDLEEGK
+184 NEFIDLEESK

-206 VVFRSVFII
+206 AVFRGVFII
-215 SAILAIIAS
+215 SAILAVVAS
-224 VLLVWRII
+224 VLLVWFII
-232 RYLVQLLGGE
+232 GYLVRLLGGE
-242 PSVASHS
+242 PSIASHS
-249 VKLIAN
+249 VKLIAS

-265 IGMLGEIAAMQD
+265 IGMLGEIAAMQE
-277 RLKKIVGEILVS
+277 RLKKIVSEILVS

-304 ADSQNASIAQSD
+304 ADSQKASITQSE

-378 NQILELEKQSAEVGS
+378 NQILELEKQSSEVGS

-401 ADQTNLLALNA
+401 AAQTNLLALNA

-420 EHGRGFAVVADEVRK
+420 EHGRGFAVVADSVRE

-440 SGATSQISTMIS
+440 SGTTSQISAMIQ

-492 AADSLTKAKDVS
+492 ATDSLAKAKEVS
-504 DSSKHQDENVK
+504 TSSRHQDESVK
-515 NIRGEMDEMVQVSHS
+515 NIRNEMDEMVNISRN
-530 TMELMRKTSKAIAD
+530 TTELMHKTSKAISD
-544 LENISTKLKEN
+544 LENISTRLKEN

>member
-1 MKKWWQRL
+1 
-9 KNKGENMTKKPMS
+9 MTKKPMS
-22 VFVILGLGYAALV
+22 VFVILGLGYAAIV

-44 AIVQIGQIRDKL
+44 AIIQIGSIRDKL
-56 TEINEINS
+56 TEINEVNS

-74 GAVHDE
+74 GSVHDE
-80 SIDVRDVVLTDIS
+80 SIDVRDVVLTDFS

-98 SRLNQQIKQLQD
+98 SRLNQQIRQLQD
-110 KYANARERMK
+110 KYENARERMK
-120 NTFEAKNGL
+120 NTFETKNGL
-129 GNVEKEILG
+129 GKVETEILG
-138 RIDSIDAQ
+138 RIDAIDSR

-156 AKQNNDELTTINM
+156 AKKSGDEMGAINA
-169 LNKARPLFVEWLATI
+169 LNAVRPIFVEWLATI
-184 NEFIDLEEGK
+184 NEFIDLEESK

-206 VVFRSVFII
+206 AVFRGVFII
-215 SAILAIIAS
+215 SAILAVVAS
-224 VLLVWRII
+224 VLLVWFII
-232 RYLVQLLGGE
+232 GYLVRLLGGE
-242 PSVASHS
+242 PSIASHS
-249 VKLIAN
+249 VKLIAS

-265 IGMLGEIAAMQD
+265 IGMLGEIAAMQE
-277 RLKKIVGEILVS
+277 RLKKIVSEILVS

-304 ADSQNASIAQSD
+304 ADSQKASITQSE

-378 NQILELEKQSAEVGS
+378 NQILELEKQSSEVGS

-440 SGATSQISTMIS
+440 SGATSQISAMIQ

-482 ASVLDEIKEQ
+482 ASVLDEIKDQ
-492 AADSLTKAKDVS
+492 ASDSLAKAKDVS
-504 DSSKHQDENVK
+504 TSSRHQDESVK
-515 NIRGEMDEMVQVSHS
+515 NIRAEMDEMVNISRN
-530 TMELMRKTSKAIAD
+530 TTDLMHKASRAISD

>member
-1 MKKWWQRL
+1 
-9 KNKGENMTKKPMS
+9 MTKKPMS
-22 VFVILGLGYAALV
+22 VFVILGLGYAAIV

-44 AIVQIGQIRDKL
+44 AIIQIGSIRDKL
-56 TEINEINS
+56 TEINEVNS

-74 GAVHDE
+74 GSVHDE
-80 SIDVRDVVLTDIS
+80 SIDVRDIVLTDLS
-93 DRTTL
+93 DRAAL
-98 SRLNQQIKQLQD
+98 SRLNQQIRQLQD
-110 KYANARERMK
+110 KYENARERMK
-120 NTFEAKNGL
+120 DTFEVKNRL
-129 GNVEKEILG
+129 GKVETEILG
-138 RIDSIDAQ
+138 RIDSIDSR

-156 AKQNNDELTTINM
+156 AKKSGDEMSAINA
-169 LNKARPLFVEWLATI
+169 LNAVRPLFVEWLATI
-184 NEFIDLEEGK
+184 NEFIDLEESK

-206 VVFRSVFII
+206 AVFRGVFII
-215 SAILAIIAS
+215 SAILAVVAS
-224 VLLVWRII
+224 VLLVWFII
-232 RYLVQLLGGE
+232 GYLVRLLGGE
-242 PSVASHS
+242 PSIASHS
-249 VKLIAN
+249 VKLIAS

-265 IGMLGEIAAMQD
+265 IGMLGEIAAMQE
-277 RLKKIVGEILVS
+277 RLKKIVSEILVS

-304 ADSQNASIAQSD
+304 ADSQKASITQSE

-378 NQILELEKQSAEVGS
+378 NQILELEKQSSEVGS

-401 ADQTNLLALNA
+401 AAQTNLLALNA

-420 EHGRGFAVVADEVRK
+420 EHGRGFAVVADSVRE

-440 SGATSQISTMIS
+440 SGTTSQISAMIQ

-492 AADSLTKAKDVS
+492 ATDSLAKAKEVS
-504 DSSKHQDENVK
+504 TSSRHQDESVK
-515 NIRGEMDEMVQVSHS
+515 NIRNEMDEMVNISRN
-530 TMELMRKTSKAIAD
+530 TTELMHKTSKAISD
-544 LENISTKLKEN
+544 LENISTRLKEN

>member
-1 MKKWWQRL
+1 
-9 KNKGENMTKKPMS
+9 MTKKPMS

-44 AIVQIGQIRDKL
+44 AIIQIGSIRDKL
-56 TEINEINS
+56 TEINEVNS

-74 GAVHDE
+74 GSVHDE
-80 SIDVRDVVLTDIS
+80 SIDVRDVVLTDLS
-93 DRTTL
+93 DRATL
-98 SRLNQQIKQLQD
+98 SRLNQQIRQLQD
-110 KYANARERMK
+110 KYENARERMK

-129 GNVEKEILG
+129 GRVETEILG
-138 RIDSIDAQ
+138 RIDAIDSR

-156 AKQNNDELTTINM
+156 AKKSGDEVGAINALNNV
-169 LNKARPLFVEWLATI
+169 RPLFVEWLATI
-184 NEFIDLEEGK
+184 NEFIDLEESK

-206 VVFRSVFII
+206 AVFRGVFII
-215 SAILAIIAS
+215 SAILAVVAS
-224 VLLVWRII
+224 VLLVWFII
-232 RYLVQLLGGE
+232 GYLVRLLGGE
-242 PSVASHS
+242 PSIASHS
-249 VKLIAN
+249 VKLIAS

-265 IGMLGEIAAMQD
+265 IGMLGEIAAMQE
-277 RLKKIVGEILVS
+277 RLKKIVSEILVS

-304 ADSQNASIAQSD
+304 ADSQKASITQSE

-378 NQILELEKQSAEVGS
+378 NQILELEKQSSEVGS

-440 SGATSQISTMIS
+440 SGATSQISAMIQ

-482 ASVLDEIKEQ
+482 ASVLDEIKDQ
-492 AADSLTKAKDVS
+492 ASDSLAKAKDVS
-504 DSSKHQDENVK
+504 TSSRHQDESVK
-515 NIRGEMDEMVQVSHS
+515 NIRDEMDEMVNISRN
-530 TMELMRKTSKAIAD
+530 TTELMHKASRAISD